1 MRFTGFLLLWY
12 AASTAGAT
20 EVDPLAETQHHST
33 GVLDTVWSA
42 MTSGSTTGSSGAV
55 DGSVESKTAF
65 TAESLDDSF
74 GDTTDVDGLDAGDG
88 YGFLDA
94 QGADLFD
101 EFGSNPFDPETDHRE
116 LRNRCNPSK
125 VVAHENFENGKFA
138 GWRNGRI
145 DHASGFTKFLGR
157 YGKRDH
163 GKFPAKTFSVP
174 KNAKNVIFNFDF
186 YEIDSW
192 DKKDKDYLCVVIDGK
207 MVDIGTFDRRH
218 NENGRSATRHG
229 VYFKINSQS
238 PPRSIGFN
246 RKWKDQIHHVTMRI
260 PNRFFKSDGKLKI
273 EFQARVNQPNI
284 NDESAGFDNIKLTA
298 EFNCRRRLR
307 GVNELVEY
315 DEEDAMVISADPD
328 DEASKL
334 LDDEHEDGIA
344 ETDEE

>member
-1 MRFTGFLLLWY
+1 M
-12 AASTAGAT
+12 
-20 EVDPLAETQHHST
+20 
-33 GVLDTVWSA
+33 
-42 MTSGSTTGSSGAV
+42 
-55 DGSVESKTAF
+55 
-65 TAESLDDSF
+65 
-74 GDTTDVDGLDAGDG
+74 
-88 YGFLDA
+88 
-94 QGADLFD
+94 
-101 EFGSNPFDPETDHRE
+101 
-116 LRNRCNPSK
+116 
-125 VVAHENFENGKFA
+125 
-138 GWRNGRI
+138 
-145 DHASGFTKFLGR
+145 
-157 YGKRDH
+157 YGKRDY
-163 GKFPAKTFSVP
+163 GKFPVKTFSVP

-273 EFQARVNQPNI
+273 EFQARVNQPDI

-344 ETDEE
+344 ETDEEQAVRDGLGG